1 MQTLNNMK
9 NRKGILS
16 KGILLLSFIA
26 TGFVSQSQ
34 SLQETI
40 RMAENQRYEKAKES
54 FRRLVQLEPKNGN
67 IYYYFGETYFNQDT
81 ALIDSADLVYKKGS
95 EAEPFNPLNFVG
107 LGKVL
112 WFKNYQNGAETLFT
126 QALEMT
132 KYKNATVMMKIAENY
147 INAKNKNLPKANELL
162 NKALKLEPK
171 NPEIHLLLGD
181 AMLEANPQDGSGP
194 VKKYS
199 EAIELDKS
207 SAKAILRIGK
217 LYYRAK
223 NPTEALKW
231 YKEAIKIDSTF
242 APVYIEM
249 GELYLMAGLNKQ
261 SLEQYKKYLA
271 LNNDLEARTRLAQ
284 ILWVNKFFEEAIR
297 EVTNIH
303 QTDSSSIYLYRILG
317 YSYSEVGDKFP
328 PDGYKKGLVAINKFF
343 DMAAAKKG
351 FKLLA
356 SDFSAKGKLL
366 SKTGQDS
373 LAMIELKKALELDST
388 VTDLYSDIAFAY
400 YKSKKYNDALTYY
413 LKKIAAGK
421 PTINDYVYL
430 GLSYY
435 QTKQFALAD
444 SAFKKVISVSPDLIL
459 AHKWRAKSNSQ
470 LDPDSKLALA
480 KPHFEKVVEL
490 ILAKPE
496 ALEKNKK
503 DLIEAYEYLISYH
516 LLIMKDSET
525 ATPLIDKVKE
535 IDPTNKK
542 LEAFYKVIEELKKK
556 N

>member
-343 DMAAAKKG
+343 DMAASKKG

-421 PTINDYVYL
+421 PTVNDYVYL

-516 LLIMKDSET
+516 LLIMKDATT
-525 ATPLIDKVKE
+525 ATPYIDKIKE
-535 IDPTNKK
+535 IDPTNKRM
-542 LEAFYKVIEELKKK
+542 EAFGKVVEDLKKK

>member
-1 MQTLNNMK
+1 MK
-9 NRKGILS
+9 NSKGILS
-16 KGILLLSFIA
+16 QAILLVSFIT
-26 TGFVSQSQ
+26 TGFVAQSQ
-34 SLQETI
+34 SLRETV
-40 RMAENQRYEKAKES
+40 RLAENQRFEKAKES
-54 FRRLVQLEPKNGN
+54 FRRLVQQEPKNGN

-81 ALIDSADLVYKKGS
+81 AFVDSANFFYKKGS

-112 WFKNYQNGAETLFT
+112 WFKNYQNGAEGLFT

-162 NKALKLEPK
+162 TKALKLEPK
-171 NPEIHLLLGD
+171 NPEIHLLIGD

-207 SAKAILRIGK
+207 SAKSILRIGK

-271 LNNDLEARTRLAQ
+271 LNNDLEARIRLAQ
-284 ILWVNKFFEEAIR
+284 ILWVNKFFEEAIQ
-297 EVTNIH
+297 EVKDIH
-303 QTDSSSIYLYRILG
+303 QTDSSNIYLYRILG
-317 YSYSEVGDKFP
+317 YSYSEVGDKFA
-328 PDGYKKGLVAINKFF
+328 PDGYKKGLQAINKFF
-343 DMAAAKKG
+343 EMSASQKS

-356 SDFSAKGKLL
+356 SDYSAKGKLL

-388 VTDLYSDIAFAY
+388 VTDLYSDIAFSY

-413 LKKIAAGK
+413 SKKIAAGK
-421 PTINDYVYL
+421 PIVNDYVYL

-444 SAFKKVISVSPDLIL
+444 STFKKVISVSPELIL
-459 AHKWRAKSNSQ
+459 AHKWRAKSNVQ

-480 KPHFEKVVEL
+480 KPHYEKVAEL
-490 ILAKPE
+490 ILDKPE

-503 DLIEAYEYLISYH
+503 DLVEAYEYLISYH
-516 LLIMKDSET
+516 LLIMKDSAIPAPYIEK
-525 ATPLIDKVKE
+525 IKE

-542 LEAFYKVIEELKKK
+542 LEAFYKVIEDLKKK

>member
-81 ALIDSADLVYKKGS
+81 ALIDSADLAYKKGS

-112 WFKNYQNGAETLFT
+112 WFKNYQNGAEALFT

-343 DMAAAKKG
+343 DMAATKKG

-421 PTINDYVYL
+421 PTVNDYVYL

-516 LLIMKDSET
+516 LLIMKDATT
-525 ATPLIDKVKE
+525 ATTYIEKIKE
-535 IDPTNKK
+535 IDPTNKRM
-542 LEAFYKVIEELKKK
+542 EAFGKVVEDLKKK